1 MHESVSLVGNRQYGV
16 HFGFQLDYFAYE
28 RTYITDQ
35 TCNQFRRAQISIFAG
50 SSGT

>member
-16 HFGFQLDYFAYE
+16 HFGFQLVYLAYE
-28 RTYITDQ
+28 RTYTADH
-35 TCNQFRRAQISIFAG
+35 TCNQFRRVLISIFAG